1 MTIEELYKE
10 LTYVDA
16 TREKRLKYANM
27 VLDDL
32 SLMPYLMTVLFM
44 TDDKI
49 SFRAAWILE
58 YVCAEYIGLI
68 IPYLDDFTL
77 KLKEIH
83 LDSAVRPVAKVCELL
98 AKSYVSKQTN
108 LIKKTISAVHKER
121 IVEACFDWM
130 IQDEKIATKAYAMNT
145 LFLFGKD
152 YKWVHPELS
161 QILEQDFQNQ
171 SAGYKARA
179 KHILKKI
186 KTKNNQL

>member
-1 MTIEELYKE
+1 MTIEELCKE

-32 SLMPYLMTVLFM
+32 SLMPDLMTILFM

-49 SFRAAWILE
+49 SCRAAWIFE
-58 YVCAEYIGLI
+58 YVCDEYIYAI
-68 IPYLDDFTL
+68 IPYLDEFTL
-77 KLKEIH
+77 KIKQVN
-83 LDSAVRPVAKVCELL
+83 LDSAVRPVAKVCEYL
-98 AKSYVSKQTN
+98 AKAFYSKDNNT
-108 LIKKTISAVHKER
+108 IKKTLSNLHKER
-121 IVEACFDWM
+121 IVEACFDWI
-130 IQDEKIATKAYAMNT
+130 IQDEKIAVKAYTMNT

-152 YKWVHPELS
+152 YKWVYPELA

-171 SAGYKARA
+171 SPGYKARA

-186 KTKNNQL
+186 KAKQ